1 VVALSERT
9 GDGRF
14 DDERKL
20 SGHRRIVLRILALS
34 GSCRSSMRRPPWC
47 PGHRPI
53 ANRDDLVNFHDT
65 LRTIEG
71 RIQRLVA
78 AGSSV
83 AEILA
88 AVPSAEF
95 DPVWGRGYVTG
106 TVFVSMIL
114 AGLGL
119 TEKPNRNRKH
129 QGVSGD
135 PSPKASPT

>member
-1 VVALSERT
+1 MV
-9 GDGRF
+9 
-14 DDERKL
+14 
-20 SGHRRIVLRILALS
+20 
-34 GSCRSSMRRPPWC
+34 
-47 PGHRPI
+47 PGHGPI

-88 AVPSAEF
+88 AAPSAEF
-95 DPVWGRGYVTG
+95 DPVWGRGYVSG
-106 TVFVSMIL
+106 TVFVRMIL

-119 TEKPNRNRKH
+119 TEKPR
-129 QGVSGD
+129 
-135 PSPKASPT
+135 